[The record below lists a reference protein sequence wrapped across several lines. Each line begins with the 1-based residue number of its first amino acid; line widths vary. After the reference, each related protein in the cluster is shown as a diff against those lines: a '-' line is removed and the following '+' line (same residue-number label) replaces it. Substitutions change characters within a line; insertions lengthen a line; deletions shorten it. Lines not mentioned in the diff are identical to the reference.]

1 MKKAVMYGAG
11 NIGRGFIGKVFSESG
26 YDVCFVDV
34 YKPVVD
40 RLNIDKQYPVKIVSN
55 EKQEE
60 IIVKNVRAV
69 NGIDIDAV
77 ALEILDADIMAT
89 AVGVNVLGRIVKP
102 ICEGLKKR
110 HEHKKNPLNVIICEN
125 LIDADKYLRGL
136 IEAEMGEKYKSW
148 LDENLGLVEASI
160 GRMVPVMTDEMRQG
174 NILKVWVEPYEQLP
188 LDKDAFKGPVPKLN
202 NVIPFSPFGFYIK
215 RKLFVHN
222 MGHAMCAYFGYQKGY
237 KVIDVCIA
245 DDQIKDLVKMA
256 MKDSALALSKQ
267 YGIDIKKIND
277 NIDDLIYRFGNHILG
292 DTVSRVGKDP
302 IRKLGNNDRLV
313 GAAIN
318 CMSQGIRPNNIVK
331 GIVAGLKYDNP
342 GDEYACK
349 IQSEI
354 KDNGIESCIENICG
368 IEKDDELF
376 RLIIKEFQR

>member
-1 MKKAVMYGAG
+1 MYGAG

-136 IEAEMGEKYKSW
+136 IEAEMGEKYKS
-148 LDENLGLVEASI
+148 
-160 GRMVPVMTDEMRQG
+160 
-174 NILKVWVEPYEQLP
+174 
-188 LDKDAFKGPVPKLN
+188 
-202 NVIPFSPFGFYIK
+202 
-215 RKLFVHN
+215 
-222 MGHAMCAYFGYQKGY
+222 
-237 KVIDVCIA
+237 
-245 DDQIKDLVKMA
+245 
-256 MKDSALALSKQ
+256 
-267 YGIDIKKIND
+267 
-277 NIDDLIYRFGNHILG
+277 
-292 DTVSRVGKDP
+292 
-302 IRKLGNNDRLV
+302 
-313 GAAIN
+313 
-318 CMSQGIRPNNIVK
+318 
-331 GIVAGLKYDNP
+331 
-342 GDEYACK
+342 
-349 IQSEI
+349 
-354 KDNGIESCIENICG
+354 
-368 IEKDDELF
+368 
-376 RLIIKEFQR
+376 